1 MIKFYSGFDVPIIKT
16 FFLNL
21 LKYCLISNSSNNN
34 VHIFFSGKLTILNY
48 FVYLSTKCNFHMMN
62 QIFAQRLKSARVM
75 AGMSLQKL
83 ADKLEGTAVS
93 RQALHKYEKGVAL
106 PGSPVLI
113 ALSKA
118 LNVKTDYFFKSIQVN
133 LEQVEFRK
141 KSRLGLRAESQIKE
155 RIKDKISRY
164 IEIEEIIG
172 KTHKFEN
179 PFSDPLI
186 DSTETAENYATELRK
201 SWSLGLN
208 PIPNILEM
216 LEDKNI
222 KVIEMDAPPAFDGLS
237 AWSGKIPVI
246 VLNRNLDEVR
256 KRFTAIHELGHL
268 IFTFP
273 EAGKATEKLCHYFA
287 AAFLIPAARMKEE
300 LGEKRT
306 RITATELVSIK
317 EYWGISIQA
326 IMRRANDLG
335 IITGSHYKRFCIWI
349 SKNKLRNE
357 DGLGKY
363 QGQEKALRFEQLVAH
378 AHAEEL
384 ITISKAAEL
393 LDVSMDEIRHQ
404 SQMA

>member
-1 MIKFYSGFDVPIIKT
+1 
-16 FFLNL
+16 
-21 LKYCLISNSSNNN
+21 
-34 VHIFFSGKLTILNY
+34 
-48 FVYLSTKCNFHMMN
+48 
-62 QIFAQRLKSARVM
+62 M

-106 PGSPVLI
+106 PGSTVLI

-155 RIKDKISRY
+155 RIKDKVSRY

-179 PFSDPLI
+179 PFSDPII
-186 DSTETAENYATELRK
+186 DSTEAAESYATDLRK
-201 SWSLGLN
+201 IWNLGLN

-246 VLNRNLDEVR
+246 VLNRNLDELR

-268 IFTFP
+268 IFAFP
-273 EAGKATEKLCHYFA
+273 ESGIATEKLCHYFA
-287 AAFLIPAARMKEE
+287 AAFLIPEVRIKEE
-300 LGEKRT
+300 LGNKRKRLT
-306 RITATELVSIK
+306 DTELVGIK

-326 IMRRANDLG
+326 TMRRAKDLN
-335 IITGSHYKRFCIWI
+335 IITDSYYKRFCIWI

-357 DGLGKY
+357 VGLGKY
-363 QGQEKALRFEQLVAH
+363 QGKEKVLRFEQLVAH
-378 AHAEEL
+378 ALAEEL

-393 LDVSMDEIRHQ
+393 MGVSLDNIRTHTYL
-404 SQMA
+404 A